1 MAPDRPLPGWPRLL
15 PRELAAAY
23 CGVSVNH
30 FLAHVPVPAMELGAK
45 RLWDRLAIDAWL
57 DGGSSG
63 GSLPTVEELLS
74 RA

>member
-1 MAPDRPLPGWPRLL
+1 MARDRLPGWPRLL

-30 FLAHVPVPAMELGAK
+30 FLAHVPVPSVKIGTK
-45 RLWDRLAIDAWL
+45 KLWDRAAIDHWL
-57 DGGSSG
+57 DGDQGDR
-63 GSLPTVEELLS
+63 LPTTEEMLS